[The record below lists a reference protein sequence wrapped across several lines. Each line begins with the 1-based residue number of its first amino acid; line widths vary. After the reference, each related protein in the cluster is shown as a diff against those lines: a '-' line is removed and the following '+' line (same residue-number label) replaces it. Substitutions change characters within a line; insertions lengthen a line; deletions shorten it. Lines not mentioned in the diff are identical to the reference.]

1 MSSTPDIHPQ
11 PQAGRPSREDPA
23 APAQAPQAPRATP
36 SDGLHADS
44 PSRAPRASIWA
55 RSPERST
62 LWALRTMARL
72 SLLIGRPLSRLAIYP
87 ITAYFMCFAP
97 SARRA
102 SLDYLR
108 RVLGHGASPLD
119 GFRQV
124 STFAGTVHDRI
135 FLINDRFHL
144 FDIRIHGGAV
154 MQAQL
159 AQRRGAFLIGAHL
172 GSFEVLSA
180 VGRQMAGMRASM
192 LMYEENARKINA
204 TIEAINPKA
213 LLDIIPMGRV
223 DSMLKVR
230 QRLDDGEMV
239 GLLAD
244 RTPADETT
252 VELPFLGAPAPFP
265 VGPFRLAA
273 LMRRPVIFMTGIYS
287 GGNRYDVHF
296 ETLADFS
303 AVSRADR
310 DAAIEAAMKRYVAL
324 LEKHCRASPYNWF
337 NFFPFWSEQS
347 DNDLFCENL

>member
-1 MSSTPDIHPQ
+1 MSTTPDTHTTTETS
-11 PQAGRPSREDPA
+11 A
-23 APAQAPQAPRATP
+23 ATP
-36 SDGLHADS
+36 RRVSK
-44 PSRAPRASIWA
+44 WA
-55 RSPERST
+55 RSPERSSV
-62 LWALRTMARL
+62 WAARMMARL
-72 SLLIGRPLSRLAIYP
+72 SLAIGRPLSRLAIYP

-97 SARRA
+97 GARRA

-108 RVLGHGASPLD
+108 RVLGHTASPAD

-124 STFAGTVHDRI
+124 CAFAATVHDRI
-135 FLINDRFHL
+135 FLMNDRFHL
-144 FDIRIHGGAV
+144 FDIRIHGAEV
-154 MQAQL
+154 MKAQL
-159 AQRRGAFLIGAHL
+159 AQKRGAFLIGAHL

-192 LMYEENARKINA
+192 LMYEENARKVNA

-230 QRLDDGEMV
+230 QHLDDGDMV
-239 GLLAD
+239 GMLAD

-252 VELPFLGAPAPFP
+252 VELPFLGALAPFP

-273 LMRRPVIFMTGIYS
+273 LMRRPVIFMTGLYA
-287 GGNRYDVHF
+287 GGNQYDVHF

-303 AVSRADR
+303 TTPRGER
-310 DAAIEAAMKRYVAL
+310 EAAIETAMKRYVEL